1 MHLKTTFYWALAIES
16 PKVKGRAAL
25 GASSDVEPASWGAV
39 GAVCLS
45 VSRAA
50 DFAVREVPCHSVG
63 LKGLPCSPGGFLCA
77 TRVPSSAS
85 LGPQDFLRENH
96 KGENDITG
104 PRRATCLQRIG
115 LRKTP
120 IKNK

>member
-25 GASSDVEPASWGAV
+25 GASSDVEPASWGAA

-77 TRVPSSAS
+77 KGALVLQGALICLSWAPG
-85 LGPQDFLRENH
+85 LPQ
-96 KGENDITG
+96 
-104 PRRATCLQRIG
+104 
-115 LRKTP
+115 RKP
-120 IKNK
+120 QGGK